1 MSFGFPMI
9 FHHGSFFLL
18 KGNWIESLFFIAL
31 AKRN

>member
-9 FHHGSFFLL
+9 FHHGSFLL